1 MSFIT
6 LRGQHLDTDD
16 PSMNKSTKQWNTVV
30 DQQDSL
36 AKRWDE
42 LEEKGSELEA
52 GSTDAGPFWSGTDL
66 KNCARTGSD
75 STGEHPNTRKRVIQG
90 LISGWN

>member
-1 MSFIT
+1 M
-6 LRGQHLDTDD
+6 RGQHLDTDD

-36 AKRWDE
+36 AKRWDG

-52 GSTDAGPFWSGTDL
+52 LRAQQMRDLSGLGP
-66 KNCARTGSD
+66 
-75 STGEHPNTRKRVIQG
+75 I
-90 LISGWN
+90 

>member
-1 MSFIT
+1 
-6 LRGQHLDTDD
+6 
-16 PSMNKSTKQWNTVV
+16 MNKSTKQWNTVV

-52 GSTDAGPFWSGTDL
+52 LRAQQMRALAKRGHVTTVIPEMVQTVLESITVIGNGKFIIRFLDGTEFRI
-66 KNCARTGSD
+66 NY
-75 STGEHPNTRKRVIQG
+75 
-90 LISGWN
+90 